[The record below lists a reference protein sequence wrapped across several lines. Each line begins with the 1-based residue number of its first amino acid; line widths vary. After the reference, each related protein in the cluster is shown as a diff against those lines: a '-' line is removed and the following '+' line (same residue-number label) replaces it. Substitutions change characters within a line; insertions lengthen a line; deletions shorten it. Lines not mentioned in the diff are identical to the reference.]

1 MFIVATLQHVHIVT
15 AITYLIVRFVFFPM
29 ILIPGEWNKWFGDQ
43 RMALE
48 CPGSLWKDFFKNCF
62 TLSRKLFKKSFIK
75 LLSVHIK
82 SKYLRIFPTSL
93 WQYLKIFRKSRKY
106 EKLPKSYPFTCGQS
120 YSSKASSKT
129 VRRKH
134 LYQFVYIS
142 CAERISNLISD
153 MNKLQSRCLWS
164 DHFKV

>member
-1 MFIVATLQHVHIVT
+1 MIWRPTHGIGVSRESLKRLFLKLF
-15 AITYLIVRFVFFPM
+15 YLIKKVV
-29 ILIPGEWNKWFGDQ
+29 Q
-43 RMALE
+43 
-48 CPGSLWKDFFKNCF
+48 
-62 TLSRKLFKKSFIK
+62 KSFIK

-93 WQYLKIFRKSRKY
+93 WQYLKIFRKSWKY
-106 EKLPKSYPFTCGQS
+106 EKLPKSDPFTCGQS

-142 CAERISNLISD
+142 CAKRISNLISD
-153 MNKLQSRCLWS
+153 MNKLQSRCL
-164 DHFKV
+164 